1 MSDTS
6 TIFTGSSRY
15 SSDFQSVI
23 TRAVNIAS
31 LPLTQLNN
39 VKNTLEDRSSALS
52 SLDSVFS
59 NLSSAIQTLQSST
72 GTSSFTSTTS
82 RSGVVRATVGDGAL
96 AGSYQVEVTSMGSNS
111 SSMSKDVVEGNG
123 ITKVTDP
130 ATQNIA
136 SGSTFT
142 LTVDGVDHEFTGFTT
157 LNSLVAAINADSDAN
172 VQATIVNLGSSSSP
186 DYRLSLQSTKLDD
199 VSLQLTDGDSNTLL
213 DTLSTG
219 SQATYKV
226 NGMSTEVSTD
236 SRTITLAPGL
246 TVDLIGESNTGETTT
261 ITVSRSTLSIQNA
274 LSSFATA
281 YNAAVAEL
289 DEHRGSNDGALAG
302 DSVIYTL
309 QQTLREVVGY
319 STGTDG
325 VSSLTSL
332 GMSFDKTG
340 RLSFDTTAFTSATDS
355 DYSALSDFLG
365 SSTSSGFLK
374 AATDAMDM
382 VTDSESGVLT
392 STIENVKDQITRQ
405 DTAISDMEERITLLQ
420 LSLNEQMAA
429 ADALIAKLEQ
439 QVVYIQGLFSA
450 MDTASKSLQ

>member
-1 MSDTS
+1 MSNTS

-15 SSDFQSVI
+15 ASDFQSVI

-39 VKNTLEDRSSALS
+39 VKNTLEDRSTALS

-82 RSGVVRATVGDGAL
+82 TAGVVRATVGDGAI
-96 AGSYQVEVTSMGSNS
+96 AGSYQIEVTGMGSYSN
-111 SSMSKDVVEGNG
+111 SMSKDVVEGNG

-157 LNSLVAAINADSDAN
+157 LKDLVAAINADSDAN

-186 DYRLSLQSTKLDD
+186 DYRLSLQSTKLDS
-199 VSLQLTDGDSNTLL
+199 VSLQLTDSESNTLL

-236 SRTITLAPGL
+236 SRTVTLAPGL
-246 TVDLIGESNTGETTT
+246 TVDLLGESAAGTATT

-281 YNAAVAEL
+281 YNSAVAEL
-289 DEHRGSNDGALAG
+289 DKHRGSNDGALAG

-309 QQTLREVVGY
+309 QQTLREVAGY

-340 RLSFDTTAFTSATDS
+340 KLSFDSSAFTSATDS
-355 DYSALSDFLG
+355 DYSALADFLG
-365 SSTSSGFLK
+365 S
-374 AATDAMDM
+374 
-382 VTDSESGVLT
+382 
-392 STIENVKDQITRQ
+392 
-405 DTAISDMEERITLLQ
+405 
-420 LSLNEQMAA
+420 
-429 ADALIAKLEQ
+429 
-439 QVVYIQGLFSA
+439 
-450 MDTASKSLQ
+450 

>member
-39 VKNTLEDRSSALS
+39 VKTTLEDRSSALS